1 MEKSIQVP
9 KELKTL
15 LSCGLCHR
23 PYDLTTGLLPQEL
36 VCQHSFCEECVYRN
50 TDRNSSECICYL
62 CGYRTQLHG
71 QKLPESMAIMYL
83 LRELP
88 ALMLGRAMLDF
99 SDKKS
104 SSSSTIEISSDDVP
118 NAAAKN
124 WLEEISVDSFLATSV
139 EHCFI
144 HAMPNSTWCH
154 TCQRLLCR
162 ACSDVP
168 LHQDHILVRQVDYH
182 DLIRHLLN
190 SEMAKIKGT
199 AVHAT
204 ELATREMELLREL
217 CEACYYVQLHV
228 KRVLLEHHPSMV
240 AATMMGWHRRA
251 AQDLS
256 RAVNLSGAEMLQ
268 LLAHLAKQRRQYERQ
283 LGEVHFQCRMR
294 AAVQENGMQV
304 LDFETLNNRIA
315 RLRSHPRPGAIPANV
330 EPPQALI
337 LTNYCVFAYWC
348 EVQREMTP
356 PRSCNQR
363 PEPDLLPQS
372 RRAVVPPHFNH
383 RLREA
388 EVRDYMQQIEQVQN
402 QALSRPPYD
411 GSPESSSS
419 PGSSSSSSNS
429 QSNMIAPDLDHG
441 LRELVLQ
448 WQADLQQPPQMQQQ
462 MQQQQQLAYTMYQTE
477 AIFIN
482 AVDQVQSPLMGQPVQ
497 EQHQQDG
504 GTSSSSVSI
513 VRQPTVHCY
522 PIYFL
527 DMEIAGE
534 LAGRVLIEVRSDAAP
549 RMADNF
555 GALVRHERGY
565 GYRGCAVFQAW
576 GGESIITGD
585 FESQSG
591 RGGHSAFES
600 RYFLPDD
607 TGLPAHRGTVG
618 MRRGQR
624 RQDRS
629 GFVGSQFRLVLNEMR
644 SFTAIFGYIVQGI
657 ELVDRIAASG
667 NALGR
672 PALRSSIRNCGEYH
686 LNR

>member
-1 MEKSIQVP
+1 MESIQVP
-9 KELKTL
+9 KELKSL
-15 LSCGLCHR
+15 LSCGQCHR
-23 PYDLTTGLLPQEL
+23 PYDLATGLLPQEL
-36 VCQHSFCEECVYRN
+36 VCQHSFCKKCVQRN
-50 TDRNSSECICYL
+50 TDHSSSECICNL

-71 QKLPESMAIMYL
+71 QQLPQSMAIMYL

-88 ALMLGRAMLDF
+88 ALILGRAMLDF
-99 SDKKS
+99 SYKK
-104 SSSSTIEISSDDVP
+104 SSTIEISSEEAP
-118 NAAAKN
+118 SSPSKN
-124 WLEEISVDSFLATSV
+124 WVEDINVESFLATSM

-182 DLIRHLLN
+182 DLIRQLLN
-190 SEMAKIKGT
+190 FEMEKIKRT
-199 AVHAT
+199 AVHAK
-204 ELATREMELLREL
+204 ELATREMDLLLDL
-217 CEACYYVQLHV
+217 CEACHRVQLHV
-228 KRVLLEHHPSMV
+228 KREMLDHHPSMV
-240 AATMMGWHRRA
+240 ASSIMGWHRLAERDLHRA
-251 AQDLS
+251 GRLTGTKMMQ
-256 RAVNLSGAEMLQ
+256 V
-268 LLAHLAKQRRQYERQ
+268 LAHLTSQRHRYEGQ
-283 LGEVHFQCRMR
+283 LDQVHFQCRMQ
-294 AAVQENGMQV
+294 AAIQENGMQV

-315 RLRSHPRPGAIPANV
+315 WLRSNRHPGAIPANV

-337 LTNYCVFAYWC
+337 LTNYCVYAYWC
-348 EVQREMTP
+348 EMQREMITP
-356 PRSCNQR
+356 SLRNLR
-363 PEPDLLPQS
+363 PNPELLPQP
-372 RRAVVPPHFNH
+372 RRAVVPPHFNNS
-383 RLREA
+383 LREV
-388 EVRDYMQQIEQVQN
+388 EVLDYVQQIEN
-402 QALSRPPYD
+402 QQFRTLTSSSQLPYD
-411 GSPESSSS
+411 GSHESSSS
-419 PGSSSSSSNS
+419 PNSSSSRNS
-429 QSNMIAPDLDHG
+429 QSNYFALDMEYG
-441 LRELVLQ
+441 LRNLVRQ
-448 WQADLQQPPQMQQQ
+448 LQQQPQQVQQE
-462 MQQQQQLAYTMYQTE
+462 QQQQQVHQLTHLIHQPDAILANSVEPQ
-477 AIFIN
+477 
-482 AVDQVQSPLMGQPVQ
+482 LMGQQ
-497 EQHQQDG
+497 IQDHYQQDG
-504 GTSSSSVSI
+504 GTSSSVSI
-513 VRQPTVHCY
+513 VRQPIVHCY

-565 GYRGCAVFQAW
+565 GYRGCTVFQAW

-585 FESQSG
+585 FESQNG

-600 RYFLPDD
+600 RYFLPDE

-644 SFTAIFGYIVQGI
+644 SFTAIFGFIVQGI

-672 PALRSSIRNCGEYH
+672 PALRSIIRNCGEYH
-686 LNR
+686 LSR